1 MENKSKSRKT
11 TKEMDLKDLYI
22 LSFYFTGYDFIVTK
36 QKKWFYKNTC
46 QIMIRATE
54 VQQSDSATRGHY

>member
-36 QKKWFYKNTC
+36 QKKMVLQKH
-46 QIMIRATE
+46 
-54 VQQSDSATRGHY
+54 VSDHDQGH